1 MRGFFIMIVSA
12 TKNDVQDLTQIALIS
27 KAYWGYTEEQIQSWT
42 EDLTV
47 TYKMIEEMMV
57 FKFIL
62 NNEIVGFY
70 ILNQPKNSTIELEF
84 LFVHP
89 DAIGQKVGKQLLAHA
104 IEKATLLNAKAITLL
119 ADPNAQA
126 FYQSQGFISTGKK
139 ESSIPN
145 RFLLIMKKDLIQ

>member
-1 MRGFFIMIVSA
+1 MIVSA
-12 TKNDVQDLTQIALIS
+12 TKNDVQNLTQIALIS
-27 KAYWGYTEEQIQSWT
+27 KAYWGYTEKQIQSWT

-47 TYKMIEEMMV
+47 THKMIEEMMV
-57 FKFIL
+57 FKFIS
-62 NNEIVGFY
+62 NNKIVGFY

-89 DAIGQKVGKQLLAHA
+89 DVIGQKIGKRLLTHA
-104 IEKATLLNAKAITLL
+104 IEKATLLNAKAMTLL

-126 FYQSQGFISTGKK
+126 FYESQGFISTGKK

-145 RFLLIMKKDLIQ
+145 RFLPIMKKDLIK